1 MEEETE
7 SPQLG
12 KRGKK
17 VVTAICKVI
26 GSKSASGCELKCDL
40 SFSEEECSSQR
51 AKSLSEFLFLFGK
64 DALYF
69 SVVPVLG
76 LLFDA

>member
-1 MEEETE
+1 MPLLGKGAPATVAMLVCYMVEKKE

-26 GSKSASGCELKCDL
+26 GSNSPPLIRTKM
-40 SFSEEECSSQR
+40 
-51 AKSLSEFLFLFGK
+51 
-64 DALYF
+64 
-69 SVVPVLG
+69 
-76 LLFDA
+76 